1 VLPLIQTLRPHLTF
15 YPCSIPW
22 TPDHTPP
29 LYPPL
34 DLLVTGFVVGSAI
47 ADGAGH
53 RAGRAGRRG
62 RGGRAFS
69 GRRGRQEAA
78 PLGGYG
84 ADAPLDTYAADD
96 ELSARDLE
104 LQALSANI
112 PGVPGEDYP
121 ILAEVPESGFTCDGQ
136 VDGGY
141 YADPEAECQVF
152 HICTSDG
159 KGGLGKY
166 SFLCPNG
173 TIFNQN
179 YFICD
184 WWFNFDCSEAETLYS
199 INDDIASERAA
210 LAEEG
215 EASDAYGAPE
225 PIEEYAAPVE
235 ARDEY
240 APPPAEYAEY
250 AYDDALP
257 AYDEYVV
264 DEYAAP
270 ATDAPA
276 TDAPE
281 ERLPSYEEE
290 IPAYE
295 AQATYDD
302 GAALPAESGEIIEVV
317 RSGRNRNGRRG
328 RNGRRNNAG
337 RSRSGRR
344 QQGRRQGRNQ
354 GGRRSGRQ
362 QGRSGRAGFRG

>member
-1 VLPLIQTLRPHLTF
+1 LIF
-15 YPCSIPW
+15 VSGA
-22 TPDHTPP
+22 
-29 LYPPL
+29 
-34 DLLVTGFVVGSAI
+34 LVGLSL
-47 ADGAGH
+47 ADGIHGQ
-53 RAGRAGRRG
+53 RNSRRQGRRG
-62 RGGRAFS
+62 GRS
-69 GRRGRQEAA
+69 GFARRGRQEAA
-78 PLGGYG
+78 PLGGYS
-84 ADAPLDTYAADD
+84 AEAPPLDNYAADSEID
-96 ELSARDLE
+96 ARSAELD
-104 LQALSANI
+104 ALAANI

-121 ILAEVPESGFTCDGQ
+121 IYSEVPESGFVCDGQ